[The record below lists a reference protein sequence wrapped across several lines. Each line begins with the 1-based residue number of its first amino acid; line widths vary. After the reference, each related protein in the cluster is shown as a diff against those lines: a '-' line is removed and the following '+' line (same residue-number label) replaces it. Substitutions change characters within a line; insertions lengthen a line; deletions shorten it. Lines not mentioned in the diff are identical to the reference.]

1 MNSNQFLQEILEPS
15 QQQLVVAMAVT
26 RWSAGAIIT
35 GDQVEEFVK
44 THDNVTSL
52 QFDIEENPELL
63 RYFRIG
69 QVPTVIVLKNR
80 EVVDVISGLINKKRL
95 FNRLNKHLA

>member
-1 MNSNQFLQEILEPS
+1 MNSHQFLQKILEPS

-26 RWSAGAIIT
+26 RWSAGSIIA
-35 GDQVEEFVK
+35 GDQVEEFVNM
-44 THDNVTSL
+44 HDNVTSF
-52 QFDIEENPELL
+52 QFDVEENPELL

-80 EVVDVISGLINKKRL
+80 EVVDVISGLTNKKRL
-95 FNRLNKHLA
+95 FNRLNQHLA